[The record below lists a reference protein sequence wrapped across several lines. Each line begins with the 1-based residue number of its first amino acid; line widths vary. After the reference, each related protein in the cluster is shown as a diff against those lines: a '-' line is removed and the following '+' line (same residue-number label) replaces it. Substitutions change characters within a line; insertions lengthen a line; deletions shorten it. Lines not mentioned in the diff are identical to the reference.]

1 MRDGYKPRTFE
12 QLIIQVQNV
21 LYVGANPSD
30 ALVKKQVQNVSIF
43 PIVQNLC
50 FVCVW
55 LCVKTHCFA
64 NMCTLIGI
72 LGKDV
77 YLLGILQ
84 PVFVWHSGSD
94 AVLGCVSW
102 RCSSTEI
109 NGSTWTFIN
118 GRQIYSILFFW
129 DGLFSGASCQFL
141 GVYRFFV
148 DPHLQWHRHKH
159 PVLRMKR

>member
-1 MRDGYKPRTFE
+1 MIVSCVLCFSCTYMRDGYKPRTFE
-12 QLIIQVQNV
+12 HLIIQVQNA

-30 ALVKKQVQNVSIF
+30 ALAKKQVQNVLIF

-50 FVCVW
+50 FVCVC
-55 LCVKTHCFA
+55 LCVKTPCFA

-72 LGKDV
+72 LGKDM

-94 AVLGCVSW
+94 VVLGCVSW

-118 GRQIYSILFFW
+118 GRQIYSIYSFGMAYFQ
-129 DGLFSGASCQFL
+129 GRAVSF
-141 GVYRFFV
+141 
-148 DPHLQWHRHKH
+148 
-159 PVLRMKR
+159 